1 MSCAAQ
7 AGALCHN
14 NTNDF
19 FFVFSEITCK
29 NIMCTRQQIFLYI
42 QDKWGATLQEQLE
55 ILENKFSAITVC
67 RFFIS
72 QNSKDKLLQ
81 SLISKMKRND
91 SHRTLHVFNAKN
103 ENWLE
108 QNVSIEVST
117 CLLRFY
123 NSHFHLKCF
132 TAY

>member
-1 MSCAAQ
+1 MKIS
-7 AGALCHN
+7 LII
-14 NTNDF
+14 
-19 FFVFSEITCK
+19 FVFVFPEVTCK

-42 QDKWGATLQEQLE
+42 QDKWGATLQELE
-55 ILENKFSAITVC
+55 ILENKFSAIKVC

-81 SLISKMKRND
+81 PLISKMKRND

-117 CLLRFY
+117 GLFHFCNF
-123 NSHFHLKCF
+123 HFHLKCF